1 MTRWLLLACLVC
13 VLWGGQHAYAQNLT
27 FRVINGYEAKFLEKK
42 INGFAFDTLLWGD
55 RDTVLL
61 LTYGPHDYVLNVEAR
76 SGTIASRLGI

>member
-1 MTRWLLLACLVC
+1 MRRWLLLACLIA
-13 VLWGGQHAYAQNLT
+13 VLFGGQHAYAQNLT

-42 INGFAFDTLLWGD
+42 LNHTVFDTALWND

-61 LTYGPHDYVLNVEAR
+61 LSYGTADFVVNVEAR